1 VSGGSTNIASGSRA
15 SVAGGRGGTVAGD
28 YDSRIGD
35 TDFPDA

>member
-1 VSGGSTNIASGSRA
+1 VSGGFDNIASGFAA
-15 SVAGGRGGTVAGD
+15 SVAGGRGGTVADD